1 MSSMKVSVLCLVV
14 PTLAQ
19 MGLPISRRWGL
30 MSMHD
35 LENEGPKWSNEL
47 SKPVRYSA
55 D

>member
-1 MSSMKVSVLCLVV
+1 MVV

-35 LENEGPKWSNEL
+35 LENEGPTGYAL
-47 SKPVRYSA
+47 SKEVR
-55 D
+55 

>member
-1 MSSMKVSVLCLVV
+1 MKVSIICMVV

-35 LENEGPKWSNEL
+35 LENEGNTWKNEV
-47 SKPVRYSA
+47 SKTVR
-55 D
+55 